1 MATRRLETEIA
12 LTGEKQF
19 NDVMKSMNNNLKT
32 LRSEMAVVTSEF
44 DQNAGSVDALSSK
57 QKILQQSVD
66 QHRAKVEALQQMY
79 QKQVAAYGENSAA
92 ADKYKQ
98 QLNNAIV
105 ALNKESSALRQN
117 EAALAKA
124 QSEAE
129 QAAEGIDEVADA
141 AEDAA
146 RSVKRSAESVEDLGE
161 ESSKTSNRLASLAR
175 GVGTVGGGIAK
186 GIGQL
191 TVAAAAGAAALGVG
205 GVAALTL
212 VAETARE
219 SAEAAKTAQEAGQTL
234 TATQQQWLAYSGQ
247 LEALD
252 ASVANAKSA
261 LIGVLLPVLGDLS
274 AKGGAF
280 LDDFSRDMAAAGDS
294 GQQAKVIAEY
304 IRQGA
309 QLIKENLPE
318 YIESG
323 REIISGL
330 KEGLSEYA
338 PEFADSAIDLVFD
351 FLEKIVSEDS
361 ATALEEGAFF
371 LIEKLKSGLQ
381 ERGPDIAA
389 SSVNMVVQL
398 ATGLLS
404 AAPGLVPVAGEL
416 IFSLLMALI
425 QASPELF
432 SAGLRLIVEVVSGI
446 LSGSPELLAAGGEL
460 VVALLTAL
468 GQMLIDLYNI
478 GTEAVAEL
486 KNGIADAWD
495 GLVSWFKGIWDSL
508 FGNLDIPDPNFP
520 NGGGGR
526 GGGGN
531 RVDGFH
537 AGGLDRV
544 PFDGYI
550 ASLHK
555 DEMILTRAQADLYRR
570 GVGIGTKIFNLT
582 IHAHSLSQSEVDMLV
597 EYMNRKLGEVL

>member
-19 NDVMKSMNNNLKT
+19 NDAMKSINSNLKT

-44 DQNAGSVDALSSK
+44 DQNAGSVDALSAK
-57 QKILQQSVD
+57 QKVLQQSVD

-105 ALNKESSALRQN
+105 ALNKESAALRQN
-117 EAALAKA
+117 EAALAQA
-124 QSEAE
+124 QSETE
-129 QAAEGIDEVADA
+129 QAAEGMDDVADA

-161 ESSKTSNRLASLAR
+161 KSSKTSNRLASLAK

-191 TVAAAAGAAALGVG
+191 TATAAAGAAALGVG

-219 SAEAAKTAQEAGQTL
+219 SAEAAKAAQESGQTL

-274 AKGGAF
+274 TKGGAF

-294 GQQAKVIAEY
+294 SQQAKVIAEY

-361 ATALEEGAFF
+361 ATALEEGALF
-371 LIEKLKSGLQ
+371 LIEKLKAGLQ

-416 IFSLLMALI
+416 IFTLLMALI
-425 QASPELF
+425 QAAPELF

-468 GQMLIDLYNI
+468 GQMLLDLYNI
-478 GTEAVAEL
+478 GTEAVDKL

-508 FGNLDIPDPNFP
+508 FGNLDVNVGIS
-520 NGGGGR
+520 GSSGR
-526 GGGGN
+526 GGSGN

-555 DEMILTRAQADLYRR
+555 DEMILNRAQADLYRK
-570 GVGIGTKIFNLT
+570 GTGTGTKIFNMT
-582 IHAHSLSQSEVDMLV
+582 IHTHSLSQSDVDMLV
-597 EYMNRKLGEVL
+597 EYMNGKLGDDL